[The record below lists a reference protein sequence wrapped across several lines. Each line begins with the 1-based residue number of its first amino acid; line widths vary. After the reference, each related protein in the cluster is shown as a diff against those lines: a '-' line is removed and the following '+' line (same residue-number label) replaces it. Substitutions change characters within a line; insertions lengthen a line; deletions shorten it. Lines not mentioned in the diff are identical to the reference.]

1 MSLLAFRESIKVLGI
16 NRDYSTQE
24 LLKCYGSKNRNCNEE
39 SNNSSQTKKRKLV
52 DPMYEKLFTKS
63 VKKKKRHEI
72 ENIAEVR
79 LLTGSYIAYKRN
91 DNLQSNRLSLI
102 FVR

>member
-1 MSLLAFRESIKVLGI
+1 
-16 NRDYSTQE
+16 
-24 LLKCYGSKNRNCNEE
+24 
-39 SNNSSQTKKRKLV
+39 
-52 DPMYEKLFTKS
+52 MYEKLFTKS